1 MPKSLR
7 RGTAGFFF
15 SAWAVEAATRVSRP
29 RRSQRKLSQ
38 ESAAPIARPAPH
50 KRSRSAATRIAAI
63 KPTRSVSQEMR
74 RSVTAA
80 GEESSALDAIAAS
93 SEPPE
98 NVAHASIETNATEH
112 EKEKRLGMKPAV
124 EKIAEE
130 AADNHG

>member
-1 MPKSLR
+1 
-7 RGTAGFFF
+7 
-15 SAWAVEAATRVSRP
+15 
-29 RRSQRKLSQ
+29 
-38 ESAAPIARPAPH
+38 
-50 KRSRSAATRIAAI
+50 
-63 KPTRSVSQEMR
+63 MR